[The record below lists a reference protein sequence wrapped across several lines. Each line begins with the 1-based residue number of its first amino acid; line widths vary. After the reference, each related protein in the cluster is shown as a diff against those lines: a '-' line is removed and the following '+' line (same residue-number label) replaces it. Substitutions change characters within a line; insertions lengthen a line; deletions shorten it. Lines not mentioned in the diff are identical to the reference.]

1 MVIAA
6 DLENKIQGDSARKIY
21 FAQGVYCVSTEAG
34 DRKTANVPGMRSVGC
49 QGIMEAE
56 AQEMDTF
63 RIHGD
68 NIVECERIMSVIVN
82 TLKPSAVLTSL
93 VSPSTLSVRL
103 EAEFRGRSVNWRFEL
118 LPGFN
123 KNTKRRWESNI
134 FDALKS
140 AGSFFDETPDA
151 IITSINQREKT
162 ERILL
167 GIEFCSALQ
176 AGNQAWQRSARA
188 LSVGP
193 HRMSLS
199 VYRRFCEI

>member
-1 MVIAA
+1 MIAA

-34 DRKTANVPGMRSVGC
+34 DRKTANLPGMRSVGC

-82 TLKPSAVLTSL
+82 TLKPSAVLMSL

-103 EAEFRGRSVNWRFEL
+103 ETEFRGRSVNWRFEL
-118 LPGFN
+118 LPVSTKIQSDVGKATFLTRSN
-123 KNTKRRWESNI
+123 QQAAFLTKRR
-134 FDALKS
+134 
-140 AGSFFDETPDA
+140 T
-151 IITSINQREKT
+151 Q
-162 ERILL
+162 LL
-167 GIEFCSALQ
+167 HQ
-176 AGNQAWQRSARA
+176 
-188 LSVGP
+188 
-193 HRMSLS
+193 
-199 VYRRFCEI
+199 

>member
-1 MVIAA
+1 
-6 DLENKIQGDSARKIY
+6 
-21 FAQGVYCVSTEAG
+21 
-34 DRKTANVPGMRSVGC
+34 
-49 QGIMEAE
+49 MEAE
-56 AQEMDTF
+56 AQERDTF

-188 LSVGP
+188 FSVGRTGCP
-193 HRMSLS
+193 YLYIVDFVKYELDSETRARKSL
-199 VYRRFCEI
+199 RFPNAAIPYSYVGLFEAHGTLCRAAICEIGGV